1 MKAKIISEEEFAVD
15 PQMMFQRM
23 LMIVNNS
30 DSKIKKNRP
39 LNTATK
45 AKFSGAIAKIYKDNP
60 GNTIPGWVIATVN
73 TMDKRRDIQSLKISI
88 YV

>member
-23 LMIVNNS
+23 LIVNNF

-60 GNTIPGWVIATVN
+60 GNTIQGPECDVLDGE
-73 TMDKRRDIQSLKISI
+73 SLLQLIP
-88 YV
+88 

>member
-30 DSKIKKNRP
+30 D
-39 LNTATK
+39 
-45 AKFSGAIAKIYKDNP
+45 
-60 GNTIPGWVIATVN
+60 
-73 TMDKRRDIQSLKISI
+73 
-88 YV
+88 